1 MHFKQK
7 VPSNI
12 WDFLGGLQKPD
23 YGASDHD
30 DGGGCQKA
38 SIQNIAA
45 VKILPFKIWNTA
57 DKILPFKIRNNAAKK
72 LTFKIWNTA
81 VSFLPFVC
89 ENSQHACVI
98 LATKVQILGDRCK
111 IWNIKKQI

>member
-1 MHFKQK
+1 MC
-7 VPSNI
+7 
-12 WDFLGGLQKPD
+12 GLQKPD

-57 DKILPFKIRNNAAKK
+57 VKILPFKI
-72 LTFKIWNTA
+72 WNTA
-81 VSFLPFVC
+81 LSFLPFAC
-89 ENSQHACVI
+89 ENAQHACVI
-98 LATKVQILGDRCK
+98 LATKAQILGDWCK
-111 IWNIKKQI
+111 IWNIKTQI